1 MNNTPVVSL
10 IMPVRNS
17 GIFLED
23 AIKSILNQSFKNFE
37 FIIIYDDSSD
47 NTLSIV
53 QNFQK
58 QDDRIKL
65 IYGDNDGISGA
76 LNKGIEKSKGKYI
89 ARMDSDDISLP
100 NRFDRQINHMTN
112 LGLDI
117 CGGHSLLIDRDG
129 RVNGL
134 GTVPRSHDLC
144 GLSMMFMVPFAH
156 SSVMM
161 LKSFLIKSSIRY
173 QGKYED
179 FDMWIRMFSAGAR
192 FGNVDEIVIRYRVL
206 DESLSTVHAIGSRRD
221 TRRVLRTFRSEHQQN
236 IFKIVKNLDFNL
248 LSEGEKSLVA
258 RYLINRALTK
268 FDIFCLRRLKHIKI
282 KNIIIMILSEV
293 QRLLTKY
300 AWWNFLRKLNN

>member
-1 MNNTPVVSL
+1 MNKNPEISVV
-10 IMPVRNS
+10 MPVYNS
-17 GIFLED
+17 EKFLTE
-23 AIKSILNQSFKNFE
+23 AIESILNQTYKNFE
-37 FIIIYDDSSD
+37 LLIVYDSSSD
-47 NTLSIV
+47 NSLSIIKK
-53 QNFQK
+53 FQEN
-58 QDDRIKL
+58 DTRISL
-65 IYGDNDGISGA
+65 ISGDKEGISGA
-76 LNKGIEKSKGKYI
+76 LNKGIELAKGKYI
-89 ARMDSDDISLP
+89 ARMDSDDISIST
-100 NRFDRQINHMTN
+100 RFEKQISHMQK

-117 CGGHSLLIDRDG
+117 CGGHSLLIDS
-129 RVNGL
+129 NGKIN
-134 GTVPRSHDLC
+134 GIGIMPRSHELC

-236 IFKIVKNLDFNL
+236 IFKIVKNLDFSL

-282 KNIIIMILSEV
+282 KNIIIMTLSEV

-300 AWWNFLRKLNN
+300 AWWNFLSKPNN

>member
-23 AIKSILNQSFKNFE
+23 AIKPILNQSFKNFE

-144 GLSMMFMVPFAH
+144 VFQII
-156 SSVMM
+156 
-161 LKSFLIKSSIRY
+161 LK
-173 QGKYED
+173 
-179 FDMWIRMFSAGAR
+179 
-192 FGNVDEIVIRYRVL
+192 
-206 DESLSTVHAIGSRRD
+206 
-221 TRRVLRTFRSEHQQN
+221 
-236 IFKIVKNLDFNL
+236 
-248 LSEGEKSLVA
+248 
-258 RYLINRALTK
+258 
-268 FDIFCLRRLKHIKI
+268 
-282 KNIIIMILSEV
+282 II
-293 QRLLTKY
+293 
-300 AWWNFLRKLNN
+300 